1 MVKRFSFE
9 MGVDL
14 DLVAREV
21 PSQRILELVIT
32 PPAARKAAVRPAL
45 NLAVVIDR
53 SGSMSGDKLEYVK
66 KAAAHVIDLLQEQDR
81 VAIVAFDTEVVLV
94 SPSVPVTQSMRLELK
109 KSIKRIESG
118 SSTNLSGGW
127 LTGCQEVAGVAQ
139 EGGLYRVLLLTDGLA
154 NAGIT
159 DLEELGV
166 HAGQLLVRGV
176 ATSTFGV
183 GEGFDE
189 HLLEHMA
196 NQGGGRF
203 YYIDHPQSIP
213 SIFEGEFKELAAITA
228 RNVEIFVDIPAGV
241 AAQVMGGWRAENENN
256 KLHLWLGDIAA
267 TQRREVYIK
276 LLTPPVGNQPQI
288 SIHARASG
296 QGENKKQF
304 DVEAELILK
313 YAPEVEVKAAPLRS
327 DVMQRYSL
335 VEIADKATE
344 ALKLERAGEGK
355 KASQMLSMSGM
366 AAAPYIAEESREE
379 YMNLSKRMSR
389 GLDEKD
395 RKNSHQTSYNQKQL
409 RRKI

>member
-189 HLLEHMA
+189 HLLEHM
-196 NQGGGRF
+196 
-203 YYIDHPQSIP
+203 SIP

-355 KASQMLSMSGM
+355 KASQMLSMSVM